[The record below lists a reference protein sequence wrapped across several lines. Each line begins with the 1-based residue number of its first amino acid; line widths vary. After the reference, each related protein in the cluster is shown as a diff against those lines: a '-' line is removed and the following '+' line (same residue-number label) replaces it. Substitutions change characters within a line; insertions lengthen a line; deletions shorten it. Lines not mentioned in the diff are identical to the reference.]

1 MMYVIKKDGTLD
13 PFNPDKIKVAVSKSA
28 KRVMVELP
36 EETKNSIA
44 SYVENKLIEAGEEK
58 YPIEI

>member
-13 PFNPDKIKVAVSKSA
+13 SFNPDKIKEAVSKSA

-36 EETKNSIA
+36 
-44 SYVENKLIEAGEEK
+44 
-58 YPIEI
+58 